1 MFSTKSKINKIV
13 ENIKPYNPDKV
24 ILFGSRAWGKPHR
37 DSDFDLM
44 VIKNT
49 REKYS
54 TRFCKVRKLLRNFG
68 ESFDII
74 VMTPD
79 EIRDRKKINDL
90 FVKNILKNGKVIYA
104 TEDA

>member
-1 MFSTKSKINKIV
+1 MFSYNSKINKIV

-24 ILFGSRAWGKPHR
+24 ILFGSRAWGKPHK

-54 TRFCKVRKLLRNFG
+54 NRAFKVRKLLRGVN

-74 VMTPD
+74 VMTPA
-79 EIRDRKKINDL
+79 EIKRRQKIND
-90 FVKNILKNGKVIYA
+90 FFINDILKEGKILY
-104 TEDA
+104 EKK

>member
-1 MFSTKSKINKIV
+1 MSKKKEKVIEKIV

-54 TRFCKVRKLLRNFG
+54 TRSLKVRKMLRDIN
-68 ESFDII
+68 ESFDVL
-74 VMTPD
+74 VMTPT
-79 EIRDRKKINDL
+79 EIKKRQRINDL
-90 FVKNILKNGKVIYA
+90 FIKDIMKNGKLIY
-104 TEDA
+104 EKK